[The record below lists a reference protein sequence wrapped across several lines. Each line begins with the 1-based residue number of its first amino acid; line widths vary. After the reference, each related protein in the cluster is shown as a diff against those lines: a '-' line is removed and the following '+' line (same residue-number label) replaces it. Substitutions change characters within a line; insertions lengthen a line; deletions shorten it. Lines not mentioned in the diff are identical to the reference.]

1 MILVGNQR
9 GGAYDLA
16 RHLMKE
22 ENESVTIHEMRGFVS
37 RTLEGAFQE
46 SYAISRATKCKQH
59 LYSLSLNPPQGA
71 EAKEVDYLNAANAV
85 EKQLGLQ
92 GQPRAVVFHEKIG
105 QDGILRRHAHAVWC
119 RIDRKE
125 MKAINMSFD
134 RDQLSTVARGLFI
147 EHGWQMPLGFVKTEW
162 RDPRNF
168 TLAEWQQAKRA
179 GKDAA
184 RLKAMFQ
191 ERWAI
196 SDSKAS
202 FAHALEEQGFILAKG
217 DRRGVVAVDHD
228 EEAYAITRWVGVK
241 TKQVRARLGEPDGL
255 PSVAEA
261 RNQAAQLV
269 ANRLKELE
277 QEQEQK
283 AQQEKEAAAQELKS
297 RQRAQKQDLLQLQ
310 MRHKERERK
319 AEQLRQAR
327 IRKGFLGFIDRL
339 TGKRK
344 KMIELNQLETEQ
356 AQQRDHTEQTNL
368 RMAQAQ
374 ALKAVRKQEK
384 QQTASSN
391 EIRSELQK
399 DIRWLETP
407 FKNASEGKKP
417 ENRRRRKKRNRD
429 MRDHEPEP

>member
-22 ENESVTIHEMRGFVS
+22 ENERVTVHEIRGFVS

-71 EAKEVDYLNAANAV
+71 EAEEADYVNAANAV
-85 EKQLGLQ
+85 EEQLGLQ
-92 GQPRAVVFHEKIG
+92 GQPRAIVFHEKIG

-134 RDQLSTVARGLFI
+134 RDQLRTVARGLFI

-179 GKDAA
+179 GKDAK

-191 ERWAI
+191 ERWAV
-196 SDSKAS
+196 SDSRTS

-217 DRRGVVAVDHD
+217 DRRGIVAVDHD
-228 EEAYAITRWVGVK
+228 GEAYAITRWVGVK
-241 TKQVRARLGEPDGL
+241 AKQVRARLGEPDNL
-255 PSVAEA
+255 PSVTEA
-261 RNQAAQLV
+261 RSKAAELV
-269 ANRLKELE
+269 AKRLKELE
-277 QEQEQK
+277 FEQEQK
-283 AQQEKEAAAQELKS
+283 AKQEKETAAHELKS
-297 RQRAQKQDLLQLQ
+297 RQQAQKQDLLQLQ
-310 MRHKERERK
+310 MRAERTRTESGEATPSSHSQRHSRAHGSLHRETKENPCAQSTRSRTGPTTRSIRANQPADGTSPNPKGRTENQNAANRKVQRNPLGAAKRHPMAGNPLQERK
-319 AEQLRQAR
+319 RGQETSKPGQTQ
-327 IRKGFLGFIDRL
+327 K
-339 TGKRK
+339 TGYRH
-344 KMIELNQLETEQ
+344 
-356 AQQRDHTEQTNL
+356 AG
-368 RMAQAQ
+368 
-374 ALKAVRKQEK
+374 
-384 QQTASSN
+384 S
-391 EIRSELQK
+391 
-399 DIRWLETP
+399 
-407 FKNASEGKKP
+407 
-417 ENRRRRKKRNRD
+417 
-429 MRDHEPEP
+429 

>member
-22 ENESVTIHEMRGFVS
+22 ENEQVTVHEIRGFVS

-71 EAKEVDYLNAANAV
+71 EAEEADYVNAANAV
-85 EKQLGLQ
+85 EEQLGLQ
-92 GQPRAVVFHEKIG
+92 GQPRAIVFHEKIG

-134 RDQLSTVARGLFI
+134 RDQLRTVARGLFI
-147 EHGWQMPLGFVKTEW
+147 EHAWQMPLGFVKTEW

-217 DRRGVVAVDHD
+217 DRRGIVAVDH
-228 EEAYAITRWVGVK
+228 EGEAYAITRWVGVK
-241 TKQVRARLGEPDGL
+241 SKQVRTRLGEPDIF
-255 PSVAEA
+255 PSVSEA
-261 RNQAAQLV
+261 RNKAAQLV
-269 ANRLKELE
+269 ATRLKELE
-277 QEQEQK
+277 HEQEQK
-283 AQQEKEAAAQELKS
+283 AQQEKETASQNLKT
-297 RQRAQKQDLLQLQ
+297 RQQVQKMDFLRLQLRQ
-310 MRHKERERK
+310 KEQERK
-319 AEQLRQAR
+319 AGKQRQAR
-327 IRKGFLGFIDRL
+327 IRKGILGFLDLL

-344 KMIELNQLETEQ
+344 KIIAHNQREAEQ
-356 AQQRDHTEQTNL
+356 AQQRDQTEQANL
-368 RMAQAQ
+368 RQTQAQ
-374 ALKAVRKQEK
+374 VLKAGRNKAK

-391 EIRSELQK
+391 AIRSALQN

-407 FKNASEGKKP
+407 FKNATKG
-417 ENRRRRKKRNRD
+417 NRPSSRKLKEQREQN
-429 MRDHEPEP
+429 MRKYEPEP

>member
-22 ENESVTIHEMRGFVS
+22 ENEQVTVHEVRGFVS

-71 EAKEVDYLNAANAV
+71 EAEEADYVNAANAV
-85 EKQLGLQ
+85 EDQLGLQ
-92 GQPRAVVFHEKIG
+92 GQPRTIVFHEKIG

-134 RDQLSTVARGLFI
+134 RDQLRSVARGLFI
-147 EHGWQMPLGFVKTEW
+147 EHDWQMPLGFVKTEW

-168 TLAEWQQAKRA
+168 TLAEWQQAKRT

-196 SDSKAS
+196 SDSNAS

-217 DRRGVVAVDHD
+217 DRRGIVAVDH
-228 EEAYAITRWVGVK
+228 EGEAYAITRWVGVK
-241 TKQVRARLGEPDGL
+241 SKQVRARLGEPDSF
-255 PSVAEA
+255 PSVSEA
-261 RNQAAQLV
+261 RNKAALLV
-269 ANRLKELE
+269 ATRLKELE
-277 QEQEQK
+277 HEQEQK
-283 AQQEKEAAAQELKS
+283 EQQEKEIAAEVLKS
-297 RQRAQKQDLLQLQ
+297 RQSAQKQDLLQLQ
-310 MRHKERERK
+310 MKQKERERK
-319 AEQLRQAR
+319 AEKQRQAR
-327 IRKGFLGFIDRL
+327 IRKGILGFLDRL
-339 TGKRK
+339 TGRRK
-344 KMIELNQLETEQ
+344 KTLALNQREEEQ
-356 AQQRDHTEQTNL
+356 AQHQDRIEQTKL
-368 RMAQAQ
+368 RLAQAQ
-374 ALKAVRKQEK
+374 VLKSTRSHTR
-384 QQTASSN
+384 QQTAGNSK
-391 EIRSELQK
+391 IRTELQK
-399 DIRWLETP
+399 DIDWLETP
-407 FKNASEGKKP
+407 FKNVSKRERLEKQRRFKKQT
-417 ENRRRRKKRNRD
+417 ENTPLL
-429 MRDHEPEP
+429 EPDL